1 MCLCGI
7 HVSYEI
13 YVYISVNLVY
23 EWCSCM
29 VYVSHLYLYMQC
41 VLCMCRL
48 CVGEVA
54 SVFWI
59 CGVSLVSVVCMWS
72 VFV

>member
-1 MCLCGI
+1 MR
-7 HVSYEI
+7 
-13 YVYISVNLVY
+13 YVFISVAVSLVY

-29 VYVSHLYLYMQC
+29 VYVSHLYLYMPC

-48 CVGEVA
+48 CVEEVA

-59 CGVSLVSVVCMWS
+59 CDVGLVSVVCMWS
-72 VFV
+72 AFV